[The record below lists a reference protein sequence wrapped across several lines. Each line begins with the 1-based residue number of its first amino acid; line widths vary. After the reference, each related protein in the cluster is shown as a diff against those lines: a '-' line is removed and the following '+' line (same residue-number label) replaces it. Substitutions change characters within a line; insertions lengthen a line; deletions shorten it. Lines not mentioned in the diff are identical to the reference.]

1 MDSGALSLISNFLFC
16 LEQNL
21 VVYLQFRFFFQMKTP
36 TCRSIFGF
44 EVIFG
49 HPKHTNNKNSNKHK
63 KFVFVFAGMY
73 L

>member
-1 MDSGALSLISNFLFC
+1 
-16 LEQNL
+16 
-21 VVYLQFRFFFQMKTP
+21 MKTP
-36 TCRSIFGF
+36 ICRSIFGF
-44 EVIFG
+44 NVIFG